1 MRKIIPFRDVQE
13 AKDEKGALLARISF
27 ENEDYLEQVK
37 GVNVYYDYDS
47 FLSNYQSD
55 LEQSGLP
62 ERRFLQ
68 HLSRAYE
75 QAVSEIKYCVNYV
88 YGQEITYTPN
98 THKKSNFTAEQLERI
113 DDSLWVNGEM
123 EAPILVTPN
132 KKRIKIR
139 LQTAF
144 EDILNEI
151 KEKSANISKSAS
163 EDDAQSLPQG
173 TDNYSTPVPE
183 EEQPEEEDGCDY
195 KGLAGAL
202 SKYIRVEPDTYRKL
216 KCYIKNGRLPNLA
229 EDAKIEWTGTKAD
242 AGAFIRF
249 LGGTRKGWIAAFS
262 QPWEGDI
269 KHGNFPKIVK
279 GDIPDILESFGLTDQ
294 SDIK

>member
-1 MRKIIPFRDVQE
+1 MRKIIPFRDVRE
-13 AKDEKGALLARISF
+13 VKDKEGALLARISF

-47 FLSNYQSD
+47 FLSNYQAD
-55 LEQSGLP
+55 LEQSGLS

-68 HLSRAYE
+68 HLIRAYE

-98 THKKSNFTAEQLERI
+98 THKKSNFTQEQLKHI

-123 EAPILVTPN
+123 EAPILVAPN
-132 KKRIKIR
+132 RKRIKIR

-163 EDDAQSLPQG
+163 EDDAQPLPPQPIVESPFSVLEWA
-173 TDNYSTPVPE
+173 TIFYYADQTKLLTESRFIKTRLKQFMSKHQINTTFDNFRTKYYE
-183 EEQPEEEDGCDY
+183 AKRRINEKNDY
-195 KGLAGAL
+195 PI
-202 SKYIRVEPDTYRKL
+202 SKL
-216 KCYIKNGRLPNLA
+216 KLIIPFLKENYKQTVIKV
-229 EDAKIEWTGTKAD
+229 E
-242 AGAFIRF
+242 
-249 LGGTRKGWIAAFS
+249 S
-262 QPWEGDI
+262 DI
-269 KHGNFPKIVK
+269 F
-279 GDIPDILESFGLTDQ
+279 ILEENRSEY
-294 SDIK
+294 

>member
-1 MRKIIPFRDVQE
+1 MRKIIPFRDVRE
-13 AKDEKGALLARISF
+13 VKDKEGALLFRVSF

-47 FLSNYQSD
+47 FLSNYQAD

-75 QAVSEIKYCVNYV
+75 KAVSEIKYCVNYV
-88 YGQEITYTPN
+88 YGQEITYSPN

-132 KKRIKIR
+132 KKRIKTR
-139 LQTAF
+139 LQVAF

-163 EDDAQSLPQG
+163 EDDAQSLP
-173 TDNYSTPVPE
+173 
-183 EEQPEEEDGCDY
+183 
-195 KGLAGAL
+195 
-202 SKYIRVEPDTYRKL
+202 
-216 KCYIKNGRLPNLA
+216 PNP
-229 EDAKIEWTGTKAD
+229 KKTKANILKEQLSQYGFFELEKVKTLSEQSKVSIIEKIAESGLPYAIAMFD
-242 AGAFIRF
+242 YLGFIQYLEANHF
-249 LGGTRKGWIAAFS
+249 DTKYKLNIEVSKWFNS
-262 QPWEGDI
+262 DKEGRA
-269 KHGNFPKIVK
+269 VK
-279 GDIPDILESFGLTDQ
+279 GNISSLLKNSTENKNRYTAYKHKENV
-294 SDIK
+294 IKDYELLK

>member
-1 MRKIIPFRDVQE
+1 MREV
-13 AKDEKGALLARISF
+13 KDKEGALLARISF

-47 FLSNYQSD
+47 FLSNYQAD

-75 QAVSEIKYCVNYV
+75 QAVSEIKYCVDYV
-88 YGQEITYTPN
+88 YGQEVTYSPN
-98 THKKSNFTAEQLERI
+98 THKKSNFTQEQLKHI

-123 EAPILVTPN
+123 EAPILVAPN
-132 KKRIKIR
+132 RKRIKIR

-163 EDDAQSLPQG
+163 EDDAQSLLQG

-183 EEQPEEEDGCDY
+183 EEQPEKEDGCDY

-202 SKYIRVEPDTYRKL
+202 SKYIKVESDTYRKL
-216 KCYIKNGRLPNLA
+216 KCYIKNGRLPNPA
-229 EDAKIEWTGTKAD
+229 EDTKIEWTGTKAD
-242 AGAFIRF
+242 AGTFILF
-249 LGGTRKGWIAAFS
+249 LGRTRKSWIAAFS
-262 QPWEGDI
+262 QPKDWKGDI

-279 GDIPDILESFGLTDQ
+279 GDIPDILESFGLTDR

>member
-1 MRKIIPFRDVQE
+1 MRKIIPFNDVRE
-13 AKDEKGALLARISF
+13 VKDKEGALLARISF

-47 FLSNYQSD
+47 FLSNYQAD

-98 THKKSNFTAEQLERI
+98 THKKSNFTQEQLKHI
-113 DDSLWVNGEM
+113 DNSLWVNGEM

-132 KKRIKIR
+132 KKRIKTR
-139 LQTAF
+139 LQVAF

-163 EDDAQSLPQG
+163 EDDAQSLPP
-173 TDNYSTPVPE
+173 NP
-183 EEQPEEEDGCDY
+183 
-195 KGLAGAL
+195 
-202 SKYIRVEPDTYRKL
+202 
-216 KCYIKNGRLPNLA
+216 IK
-229 EDAKIEWTGTKAD
+229 TKAD
-242 AGAFIRF
+242 ILKEQLSQYGFFELEKVKTLSEQSKVSIIEKIAESGLPYAIAMFDYLQFIPY
-249 LGGTRKGWIAAFS
+249 LEK
-262 QPWEGDI
+262 
-269 KHGNFPKIVK
+269 KHF
-279 GDIPDILESFGLTDQ
+279 
-294 SDIK
+294 